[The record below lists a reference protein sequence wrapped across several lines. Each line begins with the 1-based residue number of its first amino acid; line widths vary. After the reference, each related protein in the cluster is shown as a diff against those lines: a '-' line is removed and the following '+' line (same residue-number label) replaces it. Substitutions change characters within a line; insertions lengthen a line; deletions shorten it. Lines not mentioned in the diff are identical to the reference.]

1 MLVSLLDPEGEGV
14 EGWGR
19 GVLEVGGGEP
29 LALEACSRSSSLWEG
44 GGELGKADGEKGG
57 TSKGEIEDRGSSS
70 PSWGLVSLEVGLLPS
85 REVGLLPTS
94 SGCGL
99 ELLLVLW
106 EIGVYR
112 TILFS
117 LHVFASRVEKY
128 GLVLGGLDQRVGCR
142 LVISLGVEI
151 GEDIVRS
158 GSPCNGRI
166 PSGNRAATKSPGH

>member
-1 MLVSLLDPEGEGV
+1 MLVSSPDPEGERV

-19 GVLEVGGGEP
+19 EVLEVGGEEP
-29 LALEACSRSSSLWEG
+29 LALEVCSRSSSLWEG
-44 GGELGKADGEKGG
+44 GGELGKAGGEKGG
-57 TSKGEIEDRGSSS
+57 TSKGEIEDRGASS

-117 LHVFASRVEKY
+117 LSSLPELKSMDSSWEDSTSGLAVVWSSPSVWRLVKILLA
-128 GLVLGGLDQRVGCR
+128 LVLLSTGESRAGTVRLRSRLD
-142 LVISLGVEI
+142 I
-151 GEDIVRS
+151 
-158 GSPCNGRI
+158 
-166 PSGNRAATKSPGH
+166 